1 MLPISE
7 PVLTLTVAWSP
18 NGILIATLTGPA
30 SLDAALARF
39 KEIFTLAAEKKIRKI
54 LVNELAVTGILSTS
68 ERYRLAVG
76 AVQHLRSLE
85 GPNPAV
91 AVVGTPPVVDGFGV
105 QVAQNLGALVLLFS
119 NAEKAKDWLETLR

>member
-1 MLPISE
+1 
-7 PVLTLTVAWSP
+7 V
-18 NGILIATLTGPA
+18 
-30 SLDAALARF
+30 
-39 KEIFTLAAEKKIRKI
+39 K
-54 LVNELAVTGILSTS
+54 
-68 ERYRLAVG
+68 
-76 AVQHLRSLE
+76 HLRSLE